1 MRSTAPVSQQI
12 LRFGDFE
19 LDLQSGELRND
30 GHTTRLPEQLFR
42 LLVLFAKRPGEV
54 VTREELRHT
63 LWAADT
69 FVDFDTGLNS
79 AISKLRDALG
89 DSADEPRFIQTL
101 PRRGY
106 RLVVPTAQAA
116 TLETPPEPQRF
127 WDRWWIWAAALALV
141 ILVGVAAERTWRA
154 WSSTK
159 TTAAA
164 PARIQSI
171 AVLPLENLSG
181 DPAQEHFADA
191 MTDVLITDLAQI
203 QGLRVISR
211 TSVMPYKKVRGR
223 LPEIARELNVDAIVE
238 GTVMRSG
245 SRVRITAQLIHA
257 STDQHLWAKSYER
270 DLADILSLQG
280 ELAQAIADAV
290 EVKVAP
296 QVRARLQN
304 APQVSPEAFRAFYQG
319 LLAATQQNAEGY
331 AKAIGHFERAVSIQ
345 PEFAFAHVA
354 IARCYYQYAFFG
366 PVSPG
371 EFMPKAE
378 AAARNAIKAD
388 ASLAEAHTTLAN
400 ILYRYHWNWTT
411 AEAEFR
417 RALELSPNDAS
428 ARRFYAMFLSA
439 RGRSKEAAAQK
450 EMARNVDPKIANQN
464 LDEPLRV
471 RADVERAIVFS
482 RKNLERHPSTR
493 AYFQLGSALVMHGQ
507 FAEGIKALEASQPDK
522 NARYLAYL
530 GYAYGAVG
538 NETKAREILEELIRR
553 SGKQYVS
560 SYAIALV
567 HMGLGERE
575 AAMGRLEKAYQEHA
589 FELAHVNI
597 NPAFDPLRADL
608 RFQNL
613 IVKLGLPANAG

>member
-1 MRSTAPVSQQI
+1 MRSTAPVSQQT

-19 LDLQSGELRND
+19 LDLQSGELRNNSQM
-30 GHTTRLPEQLFR
+30 TRLPEQLFR

-116 TLETPPEPQRF
+116 TLEPPPELQRF
-127 WDRWWIWAAALALV
+127 RDRWWIWAAAVALV

-154 WSSTK
+154 
-159 TTAAA
+159 TAAA
-164 PARIQSI
+164 PARIRSI
-171 AVLPLENLSG
+171 AVLPLENLTG

-211 TSVMPYKKVRGR
+211 TSVMSYKKVRGR

-304 APQVSPEAFRAFYQG
+304 APQVNPDALRAFYQG
-319 LLAATQQNAEGY
+319 LLAAAQQNADGY
-331 AKAIGHFERAVSIQ
+331 AKAIGHFEHAVSIQ
-345 PEFAFAHVA
+345 PQFALAHVA

-366 PVSPG
+366 PLSPG

-378 AAARNAIKAD
+378 AAARNAIKTD

-417 RALELSPNDAS
+417 YALELSPNDAS
-428 ARRFYAMFLSA
+428 ARRFYATFLSA
-439 RGRSKEAAAQK
+439 SGRSKEAVAQS
-450 EMARNVDPKIANQN
+450 EMARTVDPKVAIQN
-464 LDEPLRV
+464 GDEPSRV
-471 RADVERAIVFS
+471 RSHAERAIAGYRRS
-482 RKNLERHPSTR
+482 LERHPTTR
-493 AYFQLGSALVMHGQ
+493 GYFVLGSALVMNRQ
-507 FAEGIKALEASQPDK
+507 FAEGIKALEASQPDR

-538 NETKAREILEELIRR
+538 NETRAREILEELIRR

-560 SYAIALV
+560 SFAIALV
-567 HMGLGERE
+567 HMGLSEQD
-575 AAMGRLEKAYQEHA
+575 AAIGRLERAYQEHA

-597 NPAFDPLRADL
+597 TPAFDPLRADL